1 MNNIFEKFKVLIIDD
16 EEDITDILD
25 TVLKREGFSNI
36 YIANNGTDGIELF
49 KKVNPDIVLLDIM
62 LPDIS
67 GYDVFNELRKDSQIP
82 ILFISAK
89 TEEVDRLLGFAIGA
103 DDYIIK
109 PFQIIEL
116 RARIH
121 AVIRRFY
128 GRTNPTIEVGALT
141 INPASRKVYI
151 YDKEVKLAA
160 KEFDII
166 EYIASRH
173 PFIVSKMDIAEH
185 VYDEFFDPLS
195 SVLRVHIARLKRK
208 LKEVAGKEIIITNR
222 GIGYSICEK

>member
-103 DDYIIK
+103 DDYITK
-109 PFQIIEL
+109 PFS
-116 RARIH
+116 A
-121 AVIRRFY
+121 
-128 GRTNPTIEVGALT
+128 
-141 INPASRKVYI
+141 
-151 YDKEVKLAA
+151 KEVAFRLK
-160 KEFDII
+160 
-166 EYIASRH
+166 
-173 PFIVSKMDIAEH
+173 
-185 VYDEFFDPLS
+185 
-195 SVLRVHIARLKRK
+195 ARLKTFDNVVTNK
-208 LKEVAGKEIIITNR
+208 NIKENKIIKIR
-222 GIGYSICEK
+222 

>member
-1 MNNIFEKFKVLIIDD
+1 MRVLVIEDNKELSYNIKGSLEN
-16 EEDITDILD
+16 
-25 TVLKREGFSNI
+25 EGI
-36 YIANNGTDGIELF
+36 AVDVANNGTDGEEKSFINNYD
-49 KKVNPDIVLLDIM
+49 VILLDLN
-62 LPDIS
+62 LPDKEGIKILEFFRANKLNTPVIIVTARD
-67 GYDVFNELRKDSQIP
+67 GVNEL
-82 ILFISAK
+82 AK
-89 TEEVDRLLGFAIGA
+89 CLDLGA